1 MISYEQLQDTGIH
14 RRYFRSNYLSVKALG
29 GQCHAVGDA
38 ADDGVGELPPELH
51 GEQVVCLLSKG
62 DRNLGSGLLEIGTD
76 ADFKIS
82 CAFKAGYDVVSN
94 WIDRASED

>member
-1 MISYEQLQDTGIH
+1 M
-14 RRYFRSNYLSVKALG
+14 KALR
-29 GQCHAVGDA
+29 GQSHAVGDA

-51 GEQVVCLLSKG
+51 GEQVVCLLNKD